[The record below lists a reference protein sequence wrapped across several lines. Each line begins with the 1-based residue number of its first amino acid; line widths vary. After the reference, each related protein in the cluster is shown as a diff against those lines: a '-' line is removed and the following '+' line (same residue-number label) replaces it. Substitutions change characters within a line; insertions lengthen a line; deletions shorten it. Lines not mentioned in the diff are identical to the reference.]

1 MADKV
6 CPLCGAAMAFDD
18 FTHAWVCSECGKSI
32 ADSSG
37 SSQPAPDATPLNAP
51 IPAPVSA
58 DAPTPV
64 TSPAPASIL
73 KSPSVEVAHPD
84 AKALAPAP
92 VVPAE
97 IPAPEAP
104 VEVPAN
110 TIPTDTPAPVQESAN
125 TAPSTTPQT
134 SPAPSAVT
142 QPAATP
148 RPAPGISAFAAA
160 SAPRTAPGA
169 RPAFPSARRSTK
181 PVKTPQPKGPG
192 PGYETITKARSL
204 IAGRQFE
211 QASKL
216 LYDLKKKNLQIAR
229 SYILSMLCS
238 YQVCTMPD
246 LLTKISG
253 SSIQLQKFADRPDWQ
268 IVSGALPGSRRVFVS
283 DVIEFCVLTIALM
296 GDAKKVINR
305 TAGNNSPHLSSIS
318 RMDSEDVHN
327 ELRMRD
333 IKKAKAAGYKT
344 FQEIAEDYAERI
356 WNDTDFGS
364 PIPVEDPTPEA
375 AHHLLPKNAQGSIV
389 VASLRKLENT
399 PLPEEDLKSRRSQL
413 FSRIGEYEQEI
424 LSDTSKDVSTERK

>member
-1 MADKV
+1 MAEKV

-37 SSQPAPDATPLNAP
+37 SSQPASDATPLNAP
-51 IPAPVSA
+51 IPAPAPA

-64 TSPAPASIL
+64 ISPAPASIL
-73 KSPSVEVAHPD
+73 KSPSVELVPPD
-84 AKALAPAP
+84 AEALDPESVVPSVATTPVPPPSAPVVQPAP
-92 VVPAE
+92 VAQPARE
-97 IPAPEAP
+97 AAVHAPE
-104 VEVPAN
+104 
-110 TIPTDTPAPVQESAN
+110 
-125 TAPSTTPQT
+125 TTPQT

-142 QPAATP
+142 QPAATA

-181 PVKTPQPKGPG
+181 PAKTPQPKGPG

-318 RMDSEDVHN
+318 RMDAEDVHN

-389 VASLRKLENT
+389 VESLRKLENT

>member
-1 MADKV
+1 MAEKV
-6 CPLCGAAMAFDD
+6 CPLCGATMAFDD

-32 ADSSG
+32 VDSCG
-37 SSQPAPDATPLNAP
+37 SSQPAPIATPIAADP
-51 IPAPVSA
+51 IPAPAPA

-64 TSPAPASIL
+64 INPAP
-73 KSPSVEVAHPD
+73 D
-84 AKALAPAP
+84 AAPLNAP
-92 VVPAE
+92 ISA
-97 IPAPEAP
+97 PAPEAP
-104 VEVPAN
+104 NTDTKALAPEPEVPA
-110 TIPTDTPAPVQESAN
+110 PA
-125 TAPSTTPQT
+125 
-134 SPAPSAVT
+134 
-142 QPAATP
+142 P
-148 RPAPGISAFAAA
+148 RPAPGIRAFAGA
-160 SAPRTAPGA
+160 SATRTATGT
-169 RPAFPSARRSTK
+169 RSTFAAPRPK
-181 PVKTPQPKGPG
+181 PTKTPQPKGPG

-356 WNDTDFGS
+356 WNDTDLGS

-389 VASLRKLENT
+389 VESLRKLENT